1 MNEENKSLITTG
13 TYRANIEWKN
23 PDKPEE
29 GVNIIQDNKGLFIV
43 QPVPKQ
49 NKLYPFSYEI
59 TNYVIYENEE
69 DKTKQNPNY
78 YKEYTKEKKFYG
90 LTWFWHIFKETIT
103 VRLKGKQNNI
113 GFSQSNDND
122 ERF

>member
-1 MNEENKSLITTG
+1 MNKEITTG
-13 TYRANIEWKN
+13 TYRANIKWKN

-49 NKLYPFSYEI
+49 NKLYPFKYE
-59 TNYVIYENEE
+59 TANYVIYESE
-69 DKTKQNPNY
+69 DDKDKKNPNY
-78 YKEYTKEKKFYG
+78 CKEFTRERKFYG
-90 LTWFWHIFKETIT
+90 LSWFYHIFKETIT
-103 VRLKGKQNNI
+103 VRLKGQKNGVGFKQ
-113 GFSQSNDND
+113 GQQEETD